1 MTPPEAPPEPSHA
14 TLLDAAHEA
23 MEAAPEDGAARL
35 AFYARLAD
43 GELFV
48 LLEEEARGE
57 TIAPR
62 VFPLDDGPVVLAFD
76 EEERLTE
83 FTGAPAPYVAL
94 PGRVVVAQLAGQGV
108 GLGVNLGVAPSS
120 TLLAPEALDWLVET
134 LGAAPEEAE
143 ARPVAFHKP
152 AGLPEG
158 LLSALDAALAKAG
171 GLARSA
177 LLAGVEYEDGTRG
190 HWLAFVEAVEAAQPA
205 LARAASEAVHFSGAE
220 EGAVDVVFLTE
231 DAPIVARLSKV
242 ALRFDL
248 PQPEAPAARGP
259 VAPGSDPSKPPI
271 LR

>member
-1 MTPPEAPPEPSHA
+1 
-14 TLLDAAHEA
+14 
-23 MEAAPEDGAARL
+23 METDPEDGAARL

-48 LLEEEARGE
+48 LLEEEARDE

-76 EEERLTE
+76 AEERLAE

-120 TLLAPEALDWLVET
+120 TLLPPEALDWLAET
-134 LGAAPEEAE
+134 LGPAPEEAE
-143 ARPVAFHKP
+143 ARPTGFHKP
-152 AGLPEG
+152 RGLHEG
-158 LLSALDAALAKAG
+158 LLGALDTALAKAG
-171 GLARSA
+171 GLAQSA

-190 HWLAFVEAVEAAQPA
+190 HWLAFVGADEAAQPA
-205 LARAASEAVHFSGAE
+205 LARAAGEAVRFSGAE

-248 PQPEAPAARGP
+248 PKPEAPPARAP
-259 VAPGSDPSKPPI
+259 APPGSDPSKPPI

>member
-1 MTPPEAPPEPSHA
+1 MTEIRTP
-14 TLLDAAHEA
+14 LDAAHGL
-23 MEAAPEDGAARL
+23 METDPEDGAARL

-48 LLEEEARGE
+48 LLEEEAREE

-76 EEERLTE
+76 AEERLAE

-120 TLLAPEALDWLVET
+120 TLLGPEALDWLAGT
-134 LGAAPEEAE
+134 LGPAPEETE

-158 LLSALDAALAKAG
+158 LLGALDASLAKAG
-171 GLARSA
+171 GLARAA
-177 LLAGVEYEDGTRG
+177 LLAGAEYEDGTRG
-190 HWLAFVEAVEAAQPA
+190 HWLAFVDAVEPAQSA
-205 LARAASEAVHFSGAE
+205 LARAAGEAVRFSGAE
-220 EGAVDVVFLTE
+220 AGAVDVVFLAGDDEVT
-231 DAPIVARLSKV
+231 ARLARV

-248 PQPEAPAARGP
+248 PEPAAPAPRSPA
-259 VAPGSDPSKPPI
+259 APGSDPSKPPI